1 MQSSSQSYYITTA
14 LGERHLSKLKTIF
27 NELLFYFRIPSGFL
41 EHLVWVV
48 RLKESWS
55 NRSELKKYIPQPL
68 TWLTATPCVVKQR
81 AVVMGEN
88 PTVK

>member
-41 EHLVWVV
+41 EHLVQVV
-48 RLKESWS
+48 RLKES
-55 NRSELKKYIPQPL
+55 
-68 TWLTATPCVVKQR
+68 
-81 AVVMGEN
+81 
-88 PTVK
+88 